1 VCTFNANKNK
11 AWRILEGDDD
21 VFATS
26 PKVSAFADTIL
37 YGCTANC
44 IVVDVWHARACITKP
59 KEGRVDCQS
68 APTYRQY
75 KRLEEIT
82 LEEAKA
88 VEQAPCHYQA
98 TIWITVIVEHT
109 DEDGYQTNDTVK
121 ISCRE
126 LKDGN
131 WSIVGWSKNL
141 SIRTTSTKH
150 QALLEDFASALLYVN
165 DVHSVDAN
173 NTDKIIK
180 AIEEVIK

>member
-1 VCTFNANKNK
+1 M
-11 AWRILEGDDD
+11 
-21 VFATS
+21 
-26 PKVSAFADTIL
+26 DTE
-37 YGCTANC
+37 
-44 IVVDVWHARACITKP
+44 H
-59 KEGRVDCQS
+59 
-68 APTYRQY
+68 
-75 KRLEEIT
+75 
-82 LEEAKA
+82 
-88 VEQAPCHYQA
+88 
-98 TIWITVIVEHT
+98 ITVIVEHT

-165 DVHSVDAN
+165 DVHSVDLS

-180 AIEEVIK
+180 AIEEIIK

>member
-1 VCTFNANKNK
+1 M
-11 AWRILEGDDD
+11 
-21 VFATS
+21 
-26 PKVSAFADTIL
+26 DTE
-37 YGCTANC
+37 
-44 IVVDVWHARACITKP
+44 H
-59 KEGRVDCQS
+59 
-68 APTYRQY
+68 
-75 KRLEEIT
+75 
-82 LEEAKA
+82 
-88 VEQAPCHYQA
+88 
-98 TIWITVIVEHT
+98 ITVIVEHT

-150 QALLEDFASALLYVN
+150 QALLEDFTSALLYVN